1 MKTKLKSGTVGPDGK
16 IFWRYHKR
24 CKNGEHWVTPEQ
36 YQRWR
41 FNANRRDLTR
51 YRDSKQETTAEL
63 RERRADTM
71 RRYRARLKEVQ
82 SRQVP
87 NPQFRESSSPYAI
100 RSYAIGLMRTGYPP
114 PPDTYPHHLDMIR
127 SIQAEPWWE
136 ANQNDAYP
144 FIP

>member
-16 IFWRYHKR
+16 IFWRYHSR

-41 FNANRRDLTR
+41 FNANRRDLKR
-51 YRDSKQETTAEL
+51 YRESKQDTTEEQ

-71 RRYRARLKEVQ
+71 RRYRARLKEAKA
-82 SRQVP
+82 RKP
-87 NPQFRESSSPYAI
+87 GNDYMKEITSPFAI
-100 RSYAIGLMRTGYPP
+100 RSYALGLMRTGYPP
-114 PPDTYPHHLDMIR
+114 PPDTYQHHLDAIR
-127 SIQAEPWWE
+127 SLQSEAWWHE
-136 ANQNDAYP
+136 QQNAAYP